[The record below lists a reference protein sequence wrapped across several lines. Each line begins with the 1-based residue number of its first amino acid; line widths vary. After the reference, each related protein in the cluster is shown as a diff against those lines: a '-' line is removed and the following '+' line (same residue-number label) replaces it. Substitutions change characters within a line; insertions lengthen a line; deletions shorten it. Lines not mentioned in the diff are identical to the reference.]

1 MGQLLRRIATFL
13 GFISPLAYAYP
24 AIDVQLA
31 NERQLHLVGSIHMG
45 SKDMA
50 PLPDTLLKQLR
61 QATAL
66 IVEADI
72 SDSHSPFGRS
82 DAEPPLVQRLSP
94 ENYRQ
99 LQKICESLSFDESN
113 ISTLPAWQ
121 AALMLQARQ
130 AQLLGLRPDYG
141 IDYQLIN
148 AAKSHG
154 IQVIELEGQQTQVD
168 LLQQLPQGG
177 LLLLEDTIKHWRTNA
192 HLLQTMVGWWLDS
205 RPGKYTPDIPTTFSN
220 EMTDLLMGQRNRRW
234 QQQLQ
239 ELPPGN
245 YVVAV
250 GALHLYGDENLPTLL
265 KNGHTATP

>member
-31 NERQLHLVGSIHMG
+31 NARQLHLVGSIHMG
-45 SKDMA
+45 SQDMA
-50 PLPDTLLKQLR
+50 PLPDALLQQLR

-72 SDSHSPFGRS
+72 SDAHSPFGHN

-113 ISTLPAWQ
+113 IDTLPAWQ

-148 AAKSHG
+148 AAKSQG

-177 LLLLEDTIKHWRTNA
+177 LLLLEDTIKHWHTNA
-192 HLLQTMVGWWLDS
+192 RLLQTMVGWWLDS
-205 RPGKYTPDIPTTFSN
+205 RPGQYKPDIPATFSN

-239 ELPPGN
+239 ALPPGN

-265 KNGHTATP
+265 NNGHSATQ

>member
-1 MGQLLRRIATFL
+1 MGQLLRSIATFL

-50 PLPDTLLKQLR
+50 PLPDTLLQQLR

-72 SDSHSPFGRS
+72 SDAHSPFGRNGS
-82 DAEPPLVQRLSP
+82 EPPLVQRLSSDS
-94 ENYRQ
+94 YRQ
-99 LQKICESLSFDESN
+99 LQKICELLSFDESN
-113 ISTLPAWQ
+113 INTLPAWQ
-121 AALMLQARQ
+121 VALMLQVRQ

-148 AAKSHG
+148 AAKSQG

-177 LLLLEDTIKHWRTNA
+177 LLLLEDTIKHWHTNA
-192 HLLQTMVGWWLDS
+192 RLLQTMVGWWLDS
-205 RPGKYTPDIPTTFSN
+205 RPGKYKPDIPATFSN
-220 EMTDLLMGQRNRRW
+220 EMSNLLMGQRNRRW

-239 ELPPGN
+239 ALPPGN

-250 GALHLYGDENLPTLL
+250 GALHLYGDENLPLLL
-265 KNGHTATP
+265 KNGHSATP

>member
-13 GFISPLAYAYP
+13 GFVSPLAYAYP
-24 AIDVQLA
+24 AIDVQLT
-31 NERQLHLVGSIHMG
+31 NKRQLHLVGSIHMG
-45 SKDMA
+45 SQDMA
-50 PLPDTLLKQLR
+50 PLPATLLQQLR

-72 SDSHSPFGRS
+72 SDSHSPFGKN

-99 LQKICESLSFDESN
+99 LQKICESLSFDESTVN
-113 ISTLPAWQ
+113 TLPGWQ
-121 AALMLQARQ
+121 VALMLQARQ
-130 AQLLGLRPDYG
+130 AQLLGLRPDCG

-154 IQVIELEGQQTQVD
+154 IQVIELEGQQTQVN

-177 LLLLEDTIKHWRTNA
+177 LLLLEDTIQHWHANA
-192 HLLQTMVGWWLDS
+192 RLLQTMVGWWLDS
-205 RPGKYTPDIPTTFSN
+205 RPGKYKPEIPATFSN
-220 EMTDLLMGQRNRRW
+220 EMSDLLMGQRNHRW

-239 ELPPGN
+239 ALPPGN

-250 GALHLYGDENLPTLL
+250 GALHLYGDENLPSLL
-265 KNGHTATP
+265 KSSHS